1 MGRMRSAHRNS
12 PAREETSRPGR
23 DRPRPSVAE
32 AARLTRVA
40 GRDRRYAGRPDA
52 EVMLALGEWG
62 ALESWVCAQKIAAP
76 KEMLGPAR
84 ARGAPAMPGGAAAG
98 PDVLPAVWD
107 KTL

>member
-1 MGRMRSAHRNS
+1 MERRRRPARTS

-52 EVMLALGEWG
+52 EGMLALGQWG
-62 ALESWVCAQKIAAP
+62 ALESWACAQKTAAP
-76 KEMLGPAR
+76 QEMIRRRPAR
-84 ARGAPAMPGGAAAG
+84 RAAAMPGGAAADA
-98 PDVLPAVWD
+98 DVLPAV
-107 KTL
+107 